1 MAMLRS
7 VTPPELPVFE
17 AFRRVLID
25 RCLIHGGYFSDEGL
39 SMLVKGAM
47 KRLEMHEAKTSV
59 VRLPAPVRVP
69 AVAPLV
75 ARG

>member
-1 MAMLRS
+1 
-7 VTPPELPVFE
+7 
-17 AFRRVLID
+17 VLVD

-39 SMLVKGAM
+39 SMLVRGAL
-47 KRLEMHEAKTSV
+47 KRLEMSEPRTSV
-59 VRLPAPVRVP
+59 VRLPTPVRVP